1 MKKKKLSHSSC
12 KEYNIKLNNKLSE
25 YDNFNNIYFEP
36 TKVNNFRIT
45 YPVIKKI
52 NLLNDHNIER
62 RSLVQSD
69 GIRDIYL
76 FVKPKPILLHINS
89 NEQIKIIDVLPLM
102 DTIILSG
109 IPIFTMINGVCK
121 DGILLPFLVGKKRYM
136 YEHSHVYI
144 TKTFYEQSSGV
155 TIEDKMINLNA
166 FRNRITNI
174 FKKYTKLPD
183 EIYKILFKREI
194 FFNAEECLKYGIIDE
209 II

>member
-1 MKKKKLSHSSC
+1 MAKKKKNEVACIVMDLC
-12 KEYNIKLNNKLSE
+12 AKYYPKEGFLKE
-25 YDNFNNIYFEP
+25 
-36 TKVNNFRIT
+36 V
-45 YPVIKKI
+45 KKI
-52 NLLNDHNIER
+52 AKKN
-62 RSLVQSD
+62 
-69 GIRDIYL
+69 
-76 FVKPKPILLHINS
+76 KILLIFD
-89 NEQIKIIDVLPLM
+89 EIITGFRLHPGGAQKYFGVTPDLSCFGKGLANGFPL
-102 DTIILSG
+102 SA
-109 IPIFTMINGVCK
+109 
-121 DGILLPFLVGKKRYM
+121 LVGKKRYM

-155 TIEDKMINLNA
+155 TIEDKMINLTA

>member
-1 MKKKKLSHSSC
+1 
-12 KEYNIKLNNKLSE
+12 
-25 YDNFNNIYFEP
+25 
-36 TKVNNFRIT
+36 
-45 YPVIKKI
+45 
-52 NLLNDHNIER
+52 
-62 RSLVQSD
+62 
-69 GIRDIYL
+69 
-76 FVKPKPILLHINS
+76 
-89 NEQIKIIDVLPLM
+89 M

-121 DGILLPFLVGKKRYM
+121 DAILLPFLVAKKRYM

>member
-1 MKKKKLSHSSC
+1 MTQSL
-12 KEYNIKLNNKLSE
+12 
-25 YDNFNNIYFEP
+25 
-36 TKVNNFRIT
+36 
-45 YPVIKKI
+45 
-52 NLLNDHNIER
+52 NIER

-76 FVKPKPILLHINS
+76 FVNPKPILLHINS

-102 DTIILSG
+102 DTILLSG

-121 DGILLPFLVGKKRYM
+121 DAILLPFLVGKKRYM

-155 TIEDKMINLNA
+155 TIEDKMVNLNA